1 MQLACELNLRGPASF
16 AGYTGEVA
24 GVDVGGYG
32 FRQLSGQILL
42 C

>member
-1 MQLACELNLRGPASF
+1 MACELNLRGPASF
-16 AGYTGEVA
+16 ARYIGEVT